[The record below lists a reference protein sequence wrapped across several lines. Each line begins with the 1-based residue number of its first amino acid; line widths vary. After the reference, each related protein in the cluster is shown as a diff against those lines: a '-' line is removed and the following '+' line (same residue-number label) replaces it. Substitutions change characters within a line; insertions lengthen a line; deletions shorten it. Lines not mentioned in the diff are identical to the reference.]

1 MLLLVRHGRTEL
13 NAAGLLQGR
22 ADPPLDDRG
31 RSQAEALAA
40 VPALGAATR
49 VVCSPLLRAR
59 QTAAALGPP
68 VGLDGRWIE
77 LDYGEWDGR
86 PFASV
91 PAEDWAGW
99 RADLAWSPPG
109 GESLAA
115 VGERVR
121 TALEDLAGEA
131 ADTDIAVVTHV
142 SPIKAAVAWA
152 LGVGDEVAWS
162 IHLDPASITRI
173 AVRSGRPVV
182 HSLNETAHL
191 ASA

>member
-1 MLLLVRHGRTEL
+1 MLLLVRHGRTRL

-22 ADPPLDDRG
+22 VDPPLDDWG
-31 RSQAEALAA
+31 QSQAEALAA
-40 VPALGAATR
+40 VPALRAAAR

-59 QTAAALGPP
+59 QTADALGPP
-68 VGLDGRWIE
+68 VGVDGRWIE
-77 LDYGEWDGR
+77 LDYGDWDGR

-121 TALEDLAGEA
+121 TALEELAGEVS
-131 ADTDIAVVTHV
+131 DSDIAVVTHV
-142 SPIKAAVAWA
+142 SPIKAALAWA

-173 AVRSGRPVV
+173 ALRSGRPVV

>member
-22 ADPPLDDRG
+22 VDPPLDARG
-31 RSQAEALAA
+31 RSQAEALAS
-40 VPALGAATR
+40 VPALGAAAR

-68 VGLDGRWIE
+68 VLVDGRWIE
-77 LDYGEWDGR
+77 LDYGDWDGR
-86 PFASV
+86 PFAAV
-91 PAEDWAGW
+91 PAEDWADW
-99 RADLAWSPPG
+99 QADLAWCPPG

-115 VGERVR
+115 VGARVR
-121 TALEDLAGEA
+121 TALDDLAGEA

-142 SPIKAAVAWA
+142 SPIKAALAWA

-162 IHLDPASITRI
+162 IHLDPASVTRI
-173 AVRSGRPVV
+173 AIRSGRPVV

-191 ASA
+191 GSG